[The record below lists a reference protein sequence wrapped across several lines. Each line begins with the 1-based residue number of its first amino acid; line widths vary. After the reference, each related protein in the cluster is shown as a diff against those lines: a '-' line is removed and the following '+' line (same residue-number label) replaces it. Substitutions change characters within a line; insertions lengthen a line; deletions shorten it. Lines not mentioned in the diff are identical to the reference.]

1 VSQLLLSMIVDLFM
15 IKNAGEGFVFAVE
28 ILWRLF
34 AYSVY
39 SFDTLMSSVVL
50 YSETGKFL
58 QNVLNF

>member
-1 VSQLLLSMIVDLFM
+1 MIVDLFM

-58 QNVLNF
+58 QNLLNF